1 MLFSL
6 SNVLSSPEKAHPCF
20 SAQKHIYP
28 NLRFEVEDKPGD
40 FFKPATCKALSLF
53 GTLAVM
59 TITLLWLA
67 GGVAAYLLGSI
78 PFGFLIAKACG
89 KDIRKLGSGNIGAT
103 NVFRSISKPLGI
115 LTFSLDFLKGFCGV
129 QLIPYA
135 VSTLLHTPYEGMY
148 LPVFCGALT
157 VVGHNWTCFLGFKG
171 GKGIATSAGLLLG
184 LSPAGV
190 GIAFAA
196 WLVTFLA
203 TRYVSVAS
211 IAAAAVLGV
220 AVWPLHLKAQGLWF
234 PCVLTLLALLA
245 IWKHRS
251 NIARLRAGTES
262 RFNFG
267 KKRGDPPAAP
277 R

>member
-1 MLFSL
+1 
-6 SNVLSSPEKAHPCF
+6 
-20 SAQKHIYP
+20 
-28 NLRFEVEDKPGD
+28 
-40 FFKPATCKALSLF
+40 
-53 GTLAVM
+53 M
-59 TITLLWLA
+59 TNTLLWLT
-67 GGVAAYLLGSI
+67 GGVAAYLLGSV
-78 PFGFLIAKACG
+78 PFGFLIARTQG
-89 KDIRKLGSGNIGAT
+89 KDIRTLGSGNIGAT
-103 NVFRSISKPLGI
+103 NVFRSVSKPLGI
-115 LTFSLDFLKGFCGV
+115 LTFALDFLKGFCGV
-129 QLIPYA
+129 QLIPA
-135 VSTLLHTPYEGMY
+135 VASSVTHTSHAGMA

-157 VVGHNWTCFLGFKG
+157 VIGHNWTCFLSFKG
-171 GKGIATSAGLLLG
+171 GKGVATSAGLLLG

-196 WLVTFLA
+196 WLATFLS

-220 AVWPLHLKAQGLWF
+220 AVWPLHLKTQGAWF

-262 RFNFG
+262 RFSFG
-267 KKRGDPPAAP
+267 KPAPKP

>member
-1 MLFSL
+1 
-6 SNVLSSPEKAHPCF
+6 
-20 SAQKHIYP
+20 
-28 NLRFEVEDKPGD
+28 
-40 FFKPATCKALSLF
+40 
-53 GTLAVM
+53 M
-59 TITLLWLA
+59 TDTLLWFA
-67 GGVAAYLLGSI
+67 GGLAAYLLGSL

-89 KDIRKLGSGNIGAT
+89 KDIRTLGSGNIGAT
-103 NVFRSISKPLGI
+103 NVFRSVSKPLGI
-115 LTFSLDFLKGFCGV
+115 LTFALDFLKGFCGV
-129 QLIPYA
+129 RLIP
-135 VSTLLHTPYEGMY
+135 LLAASIAHAPYEGMA
-148 LPVFCGALT
+148 LPVFCGAMT

-203 TRYVSVAS
+203 TRYVSAAS

-220 AVWPLHLKAQGLWF
+220 AVWPLYLGTYGAWF
-234 PCVLTLLALLA
+234 PGVLTLLAALA

-262 RFNFG
+262 RFHFG
-267 KKRGDPPAAP
+267 KKGQTHRSAPTNLRPPTSDL
-277 R
+277 